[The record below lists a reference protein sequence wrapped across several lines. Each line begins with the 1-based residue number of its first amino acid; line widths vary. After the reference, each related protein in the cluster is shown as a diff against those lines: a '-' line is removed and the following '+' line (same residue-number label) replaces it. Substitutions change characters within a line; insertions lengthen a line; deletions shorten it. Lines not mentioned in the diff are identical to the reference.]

1 MRDESRKTKWRWAV
15 YTLACLACLGA
26 CRTSPAPR
34 GLLIFSKTAGYRHD
48 SIPQG
53 VALFQQLATQLGLEP
68 HATEDAAVFSP
79 QRLAPFAA
87 VVFLNTTGDV
97 LDDDQQEAMRAW
109 MTRSGAGFLGVH
121 AAADTEFDWP
131 WYQSLV
137 GARFHSHPP
146 VQPAEL
152 IVADRSHPSTTH
164 LPARWL
170 RTDEWY
176 DFHACPGPDA
186 RVLLLLDETTYTGAT
201 TVASGRCAT
210 HPAAWCRELEGPG
223 DRRVRAFYTAGGH
236 TREAY
241 AEPAFIEH
249 LRGGLRWT
257 LRRGEE

>member
-1 MRDESRKTKWRWAV
+1 MRNESRITTLCCAV
-15 YTLACLACLGA
+15 LALACVACLGA
-26 CRTSPAPR
+26 CRSDRAPR

-53 VALFQQLATQLGLEP
+53 VALLRELATQMGLEP
-68 HATEDAAVFSP
+68 HATEDAAIFRSD
-79 QRLAPFAA
+79 RLADFSG

-97 LDDDQQEAMRAW
+97 LDDDQQEAMWAW
-109 MTRSGAGFLGVH
+109 VTRTGAGFVGVH

-131 WYQSLV
+131 WYQRLV

-152 IVADRSHPSTTH
+152 IVADPSHPSTTH

-186 RVLLLLDETTYTGAT
+186 RVLLLLDETTYSGAS
-201 TVASGRCAT
+201 TVSAGRCAT
-210 HPAAWCRELEGPG
+210 HPAAWCRELPGAG
-223 DRRVRAFYTAGGH
+223 DRRPRAFYTAGGH

-257 LRRGEE
+257 LRPGEE